1 HYDNMN
7 VKVESE
13 EVNHQIQLDIETKEA
28 GDLTS
33 VKSIPFTQVK
43 NIDQTIKKWANERE
57 QSFFTEMKESD
68 LLLVY
73 KTSAHFSLE
82 SQIKPIKDNIYNI
95 IITEEQSD
103 EKTSNYKYMKTYT
116 IKLDEEEFSHFED
129 IIKKSLSSNK
139 LFKHLQNN
147 SESNLNE
154 EKFQEKDDF
163 FAKVDWTINKND
175 ISFYFK
181 A

>member
-1 HYDNMN
+1 MSSIRWYTWIGIVILFLIATAAFIKIVNSINNMTHYDNMI
-7 VKVESE
+7 VK
-13 EVNHQIQLDIETKEA
+13 LDIETKEA

-68 LLLVY
+68 LLLDY

-95 IITEEQSD
+95 VITEEQS
-103 EKTSNYKYMKTYT
+103 
-116 IKLDEEEFSHFED
+116 
-129 IIKKSLSSNK
+129 
-139 LFKHLQNN
+139 
-147 SESNLNE
+147 
-154 EKFQEKDDF
+154 
-163 FAKVDWTINKND
+163 
-175 ISFYFK
+175 
-181 A
+181 